1 MSEFKIDPEMIY
13 YILAVTAIIFGVVK
27 FLKNTNDLIYIEY
40 KYGINSDNIKLKLS
54 FDKKL
59 FYFLSIHLLCTI
71 IVYLTNNTFDFSKT
85 FDQVV
90 FCILNILFLVIMI
103 WAVLK
108 ILGTCDISN
117 KNNFINPV
125 IIGVIIIVIF
135 LVVVLAYDFE
145 IWKNSAIFLKIWLVI
160 ILGFV
165 YLIIVDILSFIMY
178 VPKGVYNHNKY
189 EILTSLDDE
198 EKDIYVKISNTDF
211 GILCAKA
218 MIIEDKTAITNFFKI
233 IKVSGKGSLLEKNNI
248 NPNINK
254 IIVVKKNNYRYL
266 DPQKYYITYNE
277 YDDIEFLE
285 CKDSEWDALKRVFET
300 YHKSE

>member
-1 MSEFKIDPEMIY
+1 MPEFKINPEMIY

-27 FLKNTNDLIYIEY
+27 FLKNTNDLIYIEDE
-40 KYGINSDNIKLKLS
+40 YGINSDNIKLKLS

-71 IVYLTNNTFDFSKT
+71 IVYLASNSFDFSKT

-108 ILGTCDISN
+108 ILSTCDISN

-125 IIGVIIIVIF
+125 IIGVIIIVVF

-145 IWKNSAIFLKIWLVI
+145 IWKNSAIFLKFWLGI

-178 VPKGVYNHNKY
+178 VPKAIYNHNKY

-198 EKDIYVKISNTDF
+198 EDVYVKISNTNF

-218 MIIEDKTAITNFFKI
+218 MVIEDKTAITNILTI
-233 IKVSGKGSLLEKNNI
+233 IKGSGKGSLLENNNI
-248 NPNINK
+248 NPNINN
-254 IIVVKKNNYRYL
+254 IIVAEKNNYRYL
-266 DPQKYYITYNE
+266 DPQKYEISYNE
-277 YDDIEFLE
+277 YDDIEFLDR
-285 CKDSEWDALKRVFET
+285 KDFEGDALKRVFET

>member
-1 MSEFKIDPEMIY
+1 MPEFKINPEMIY

-27 FLKNTNDLIYIEY
+27 FLKNTNDLIYIEDE
-40 KYGINSDNIKLKLS
+40 YGINSDNIKLKLS

-71 IVYLTNNTFDFSKT
+71 IVYLASNSFDFSKT

-108 ILGTCDISN
+108 ILSTCDISN

-125 IIGVIIIVIF
+125 IIGVIIIVVF

-145 IWKNSAIFLKIWLVI
+145 IWKNSAIFLKFWLGI

-178 VPKGVYNHNKY
+178 VPKAIYNHNKY

-198 EKDIYVKISNTDF
+198 EDVYVKISNTNF

-218 MIIEDKTAITNFFKI
+218 MVIEDKTAITNILTI
-233 IKVSGKGSLLEKNNI
+233 IKGSVKGSLLENNNI
-248 NPNINK
+248 NPNINN
-254 IIVVKKNNYRYL
+254 IIVAEKNNYRYL
-266 DPQKYYITYNE
+266 DPQKYEISYNE
-277 YDDIEFLE
+277 YDDIEFLDR
-285 CKDSEWDALKRVFET
+285 KDFEGDALKRVFET